1 MTEKVV
7 DPMHPSIRKV
17 LSLFAAPRCLARTRS
32 GAPCQSPR
40 VKGMSRCRMHGGA
53 KGSGGPK
60 GPRHGRYQHGQYTCE
75 AVEERR
81 RTRALI
87 AQMRAFVEDL

>member
-1 MTEKVV
+1 MERVV
-7 DPMHPSIRKV
+7 DPMHPAIGKV
-17 LSLFAAPRCLARTRS
+17 LPLFAAPRCLARTRS
-32 GAPCQSPR
+32 GTPCHSPK
-40 VKGMSRCRMHGGA
+40 VNGKSRCRMHGGA

-60 GPRHGRYQHGQYTCE
+60 GPRHGRYRHGQFTCE

-87 AQMRAFVEDL
+87 SEMRAFVEDL